1 MLATFGR
8 PVLLSTLL
16 VLSAAC
22 NHNFR
27 TATDWQ
33 NDRMNEAKQRFGAHN
48 MHMVDNAILHD
59 MSVADFHF
67 IPHTA
72 ELSGVGEAR
81 LNRMATLLNTYGGTV
96 RYETLLGNETLI
108 KQRLGHVREYLALT
122 GCDMQ
127 RVEVSAMMSG
137 GRGIPGDEAVAKFR
151 KGTAQDKGGDSSS
164 ATLVPSL
171 LTPSGQ

>member
-8 PVLLSTLL
+8 PVLLLTLL

-22 NHNFR
+22 NNNFR

-33 NDRMNEAKQRFGAHN
+33 NDRMDETKQRFGAHN

-72 ELSGVGEAR
+72 ELSGVGEVR

-108 KQRLGHVREYLALT
+108 KQRLGHVHEYLALT

-151 KGTAQDKGGDSSS
+151 KGTAQDKGKDSRS

-171 LTPSGQ
+171 LSPSGQ